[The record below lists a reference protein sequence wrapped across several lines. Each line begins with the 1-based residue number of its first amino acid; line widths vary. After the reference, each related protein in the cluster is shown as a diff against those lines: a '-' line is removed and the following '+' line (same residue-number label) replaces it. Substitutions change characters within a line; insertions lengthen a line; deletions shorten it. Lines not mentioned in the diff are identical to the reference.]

1 MSVQKVR
8 LLTLAYFVFAVA
20 LRFVPHGVNFTAIGA
35 LALFAG
41 CYLSVTQG
49 MLLGLGAMALTDT
62 LGHFFDIGN
71 IAFYHRPTMMA
82 VYAGFALP
90 SLLGWALRGP
100 LSRRSA
106 TAEAGLAKA
115 LCVPTA
121 AVASSVLFFLIT
133 NFASWLDP
141 MMRYAP
147 TPAGLVECYIA
158 AIPFAGN
165 HFLGMILF
173 SCAFFGIY
181 AYLARPAV
189 SATMHTVTADKS

>member
-41 CYLSVTQG
+41 CYLSVGQG
-49 MLLGLGAMALTDT
+49 MLLGLGAMALSDT
-62 LGHFFDIGN
+62 LGHFLDIEN
-71 IAFYHRPTMMA
+71 ISFYHRPTMMA

-90 SLLGWALRGP
+90 SLLGWALRRP

-106 TAEAGLAKA
+106 SPEATALKA
-115 LCVPTA
+115 FGVPAA
-121 AVASSVLFFLIT
+121 AVASSVLFFVIT
-133 NFASWLDP
+133 NFAAWLDP
-141 MMRYAP
+141 MMGYEL
-147 TPAGLVECYIA
+147 TLAGLAKCYIA

-181 AYLARPAV
+181 AYMARLATSPALRNIG
-189 SATMHTVTADKS
+189 ADES